1 MSNVE
6 WVKTVSVNN
15 NYFLLKEVT
24 PELKA
29 TYYPTILPKR
39 AEKDPLEILDIPV
52 KVEIHDEEE
61 EAGKVAFDN
70 LTGII
75 FQFYISLG

>member
-1 MSNVE
+1 ME
-6 WVKTVSVNN
+6 D
-15 NYFLLKEVT
+15 VT
-24 PELKA
+24 PEVKA

-61 EAGKVAFDN
+61 EAGKVEIHDDEEEAGKVAFDN
-70 LTGII
+70 LTSII
-75 FQFYISLG
+75 F

>member
-1 MSNVE
+1 M
-6 WVKTVSVNN
+6 
-15 NYFLLKEVT
+15 LKEVT

-61 EAGKVAFDN
+61 EEEGILVN
-70 LTGII
+70 HLTGIMI
-75 FQFYISLG
+75 F

>member
-1 MSNVE
+1 MLNRIT
-6 WVKTVSVNN
+6 TVSVNN
-15 NYFLLKEVT
+15 NIFFFLEDVT
-24 PELKA
+24 PEVKA

-52 KVEIHDEEE
+52 KVEIHDDEE
-61 EAGKVAFDN
+61 EAGKVAIDN

-75 FQFYISLG
+75 F

>member
-6 WVKTVSVNN
+6 WVKIVSVNN

-61 EAGKVAFDN
+61 EEEGILVN
-70 LTGII
+70 HLTGIMI
-75 FQFYISLG
+75 F

>member
-1 MSNVE
+1 M
-6 WVKTVSVNN
+6 VKTVSVNN

-61 EAGKVAFDN
+61 EEEGILIN
-70 LTGII
+70 HLTGIMI
-75 FQFYISLG
+75 F